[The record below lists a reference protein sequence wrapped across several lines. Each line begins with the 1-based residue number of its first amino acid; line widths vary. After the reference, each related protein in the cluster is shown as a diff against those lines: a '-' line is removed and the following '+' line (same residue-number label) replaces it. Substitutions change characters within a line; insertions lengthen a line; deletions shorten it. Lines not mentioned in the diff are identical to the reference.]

1 MKNKLLGG
9 LFLFLAVASL
19 GAISQVKGSAVGGSL
34 LLAVIFGFLGLKQ
47 LGIIKSSKK
56 GKASGNGPIVL
67 TTAGSDKYHRNS
79 SCQHIKGKQTFT
91 MSKELARSKGFT
103 PCKTCY
109 PRGDQM

>member
-1 MKNKLLGG
+1 MKKKLLGG

-19 GAISQVKGSAVGGSL
+19 GTIARAEGSAIGGCL

-56 GKASGNGPIVL
+56 GKASENGPIVL
-67 TTAGSDKYHRNS
+67 TTAGSDKYHRTG

-91 MSKELARSKGFT
+91 MSKGLARSKGFT

-109 PRGDQM
+109 PQGDQM

>member
-1 MKNKLLGG
+1 MKKKLLGG

-19 GAISQVKGSAVGGSL
+19 GAISQAQGSAVGGCL

-47 LGIIKSSKK
+47 LGIIKFSKK
-56 GKASGNGPIVL
+56 GKASGEGPIVL
-67 TTAGSDKYHRNS
+67 TTAGSDKYHRNG

-91 MSKELARSKGFT
+91 MTKGLARSKGFT

-109 PRGDQM
+109 PHGDQI